1 MSALSRL
8 HKQKEP
14 LDQVPGDILSLSYLW
29 LPLCLSCVTF
39 HRSRRRTRRP
49 LQRQRSPVRD
59 DRCWAARRAPTPR
72 LRLLRLQRRSRGK
85 RLASGC
91 WLPKRL
97 RPFGRIPLRRAQ
109 TASKSTS
116 PKPRLASETDDGGP
130 GIKRPISV
138 IATPG
143 KKPPSAMRISC
154 FEETQEGV
162 TGEERA
168 SRRLVLR

>member
-1 MSALSRL
+1 MCFRFCPVIDSCSHFVPERSPELSLPVLTSRCYRMCVSALSRL
-8 HKQKEP
+8 HKQIEP

-29 LPLCLSCVTF
+29 LPLCPSCVTF

-116 PKPRLASETDDGGP
+116 PKPRLASETDDGGL
-130 GIKRPISV
+130 GSKGR
-138 IATPG
+138 
-143 KKPPSAMRISC
+143 
-154 FEETQEGV
+154 
-162 TGEERA
+162 
-168 SRRLVLR
+168 